1 MRLFVVALTATML
14 ATGGFGTLPKNPI
27 TRAAQQQIS
36 ENFSDPFLEPVNAY
50 LEQISAPTFE
60 SRPRPTNGF
69 IDPVG
74 WILAGLSSRTP
85 EVLPPA
91 STPTFTSV
99 PASLASAHADAYIQ
113 PDFNADVHRLSN
125 RHCHDHGY
133 TGLSSPI
140 NHPGSNNFL

>member
-1 MRLFVVALTATML
+1 VRLFVVALTATML
-14 ATGGFGTLPKNPI
+14 ATGGFGTLPKNSL

-36 ENFSDPFLEPVNAY
+36 ENFSEPFLEPVNAY

-60 SRPRPTNGF
+60 LQTRPTNGS

-85 EVLPPA
+85 EVVPPA

-99 PASLASAHADAYIQ
+99 P
-113 PDFNADVHRLSN
+113 DFYANFYSHSN
-125 RHCHDHGY
+125 RHCFDNAHA
-133 TGLSSPI
+133 GLSSPI
-140 NHPGSNNFL
+140 NHPGDDDIFQ